1 MRSFSQK
8 FLKKAFFFVN
18 INTEIQPLWCTAK
31 LRKVSV
37 IYLVISEEFNITV
50 FILTYSS
57 KKIKTSTAIFTM
69 AAACSILSLRKA
81 IPPNFLLPNFW
92 YVESWCCFNIIKKY
106 FAITAQKMKLSIKD
120 LFSKCDQ
127 IHGFLQFPADLVT
140 FTEEIL
146 NEILH
151 FLCSVL
157 VLMVPMNEIFLQSH
171 LRFYLLLS
179 ILRFE

>member
-1 MRSFSQK
+1 MWSFNQK
-8 FLKKAFFFVN
+8 FLKKAFFLN

-50 FILTYSS
+50 FIATYSS
-57 KKIKTSTAIFTM
+57 KKIKISTAIFTM
-69 AAACSILSLRKA
+69 AAACLILTQRKA

-92 YVESWCCFNIIKKY
+92 YLKSWCCFNIIKKY

-127 IHGFLQFPADLVT
+127 IHSFLQFLADLVT

-146 NEILH
+146 NEKLH

-179 ILRFE
+179 VLRFE